1 MKTSVTMLLSK
12 SIWITSRVLKS
23 SLRFSFSRLIL
34 SRILKKSFFT
44 FSSDVLKARFTFSS
58 IGFYNASSILIHKLL
73 SIVEFSFY
81 IFSKELIFSFTLQPT
96 KWTSIFKIL
105 LHLLKQHKPK
115 PILVELVLKID
126 ISTLIKLLIQG
137 QKTILTTFF
146 IEDDTTSF

>member
-1 MKTSVTMLLSK
+1 MFSYVKFASIVHTKPVLTIMKTSVTMLLSK

-105 LHLLKQHKPK
+105 LHLLK
-115 PILVELVLKID
+115 
-126 ISTLIKLLIQG
+126 
-137 QKTILTTFF
+137 
-146 IEDDTTSF
+146 